1 MLLLFLHLFI
11 CLWRACAHACVQMWA
26 LVIFFHHVG
35 SGFRD
40 FNSEVRLDGKDL
52 HPVDHLADS
61 REVK

>member
-1 MLLLFLHLFI
+1 MH
-11 CLWRACAHACVQMWA
+11 VSVYKMWA

-35 SGFRD
+35 SGFLD
-40 FNSEVRLDGKDL
+40 SKSVVRIDGKDL

>member
-1 MLLLFLHLFI
+1 MHVSV
-11 CLWRACAHACVQMWA
+11 HKMWA

-40 FNSEVRLDGKDL
+40 SNSVVRLDGKDL
-52 HPVDHLADS
+52 HPVNHLADS

>member
-1 MLLLFLHLFI
+1 MHV
-11 CLWRACAHACVQMWA
+11 RVYKMWA